1 MHKRIKIK
9 AKNGNIYDRK
19 VVITD
24 WLSNDGIW
32 SQTAMDNR
40 GYIYDQTDET
50 IQVFGQPETI
60 WSKK

>member
-9 AKNGNIYDRK
+9 AKNGNYYERK
-19 VVITD
+19 VVVTD
-24 WLSNDGIW
+24 WLSNASVI

-40 GYIYDQTDET
+40 RYIYKQTDET

-60 WSKK
+60 WVKK